1 MYLLLVEDNQD
12 LAANIGEFLESRGVI
27 VDYAADGLS
36 GLHLASTNNYDLV
49 VTDLSLP
56 GIDGITLCRR
66 LRNDANQRTPVL
78 MLTARDTEQ
87 DKLEGFDAGTDDY
100 LTKPFSLHE
109 LLARVQALYRRSKP
123 DTRVLSVADLEFD
136 QHTLIVRR
144 GERRIVLTPAALR
157 LLRILMITSPGV
169 VSREQAERAV
179 WGDDPPTS
187 DAALRGHVHAL
198 RQAVDKESSTSL
210 LHTIH
215 GMGYRL
221 AVEDE

>member
-1 MYLLLVEDNQD
+1 MYLLLVEDHQD

-36 GLHLASTNNYDLV
+36 GLHLASANKYDIV

-56 GIDGITLCRR
+56 RIDGITLCRR
-66 LRNDANQRTPVL
+66 LRHDANQRTPVL
-78 MLTARDTEQ
+78 MLTARDTEK

-123 DTRVLSVADLEFD
+123 DTRVLAVADLEFD

-144 GERRIVLTPAALR
+144 GERRIALTPAALR

-198 RQAVDKESSTSL
+198 RQAVDKECSTCL